1 MIGLCACLVLSL
13 SACRIDGEVESS
25 TPAQTASTGGV
36 QPLPPQ
42 QPQQPQDPQQ
52 SQDPQQPQTPQ
63 EEPKSKASYLHIS
76 FDDVQTCWSTLATNE
91 YLSLWDEPFFAWLK
105 SLHEEYGAKFSLY
118 TYTNV
123 LQGVKA
129 GYASE
134 FCASSDWLKIGFH
147 ADKSGHNLNE
157 ISYETGK
164 GYWNAFV
171 QEVGRITSDNTQT
184 DELKSLDRMPRLE
197 FFSGSKNGLL
207 GMRDASFGA
216 LGFLSADDN
225 RSSYY
230 FDGET
235 VEYLYENDTKKD
247 EETRLTF
254 LSTDLRGDWFA
265 NGFSSKYT
273 YRKPTQKSVYDEL
286 VSREKSSD
294 FDKAWK
300 SVVVFTHEW
309 QVYQNGGINGRSAWI
324 TDACRYANEYEIEF
338 AYPQEKI

>member
-1 MIGLCACLVLSL
+1 MQV
-13 SACRIDGEVESS
+13 
-25 TPAQTASTGGV
+25 
-36 QPLPPQ
+36 
-42 QPQQPQDPQQ
+42 
-52 SQDPQQPQTPQ
+52 
-63 EEPKSKASYLHIS
+63 
-76 FDDVQTCWSTLATNE
+76 CWNTLATNR
-91 YLSLWDEPFFAWLK
+91 YVSLWDEPFFAWLK
-105 SLHEEYGAKFSLY
+105 VLHEEYGAKFSLY

-129 GYASE
+129 EYASE
-134 FCASSDWLKIGFH
+134 LSMAADWLKIGFH
-147 ADKSGHNLNE
+147 ADRSGHNLNE

-171 QEVGRITSDNTQT
+171 EEVRRITNDNGET
-184 DELKSLDRMPRLE
+184 DEIKSLDRMPRLE

-225 RSSYY
+225 RNSYY

-235 VEYLYENDTKKD
+235 VEYLYENDNKKD
-247 EETRLTF
+247 EENRLTF
-254 LSTDLRGDWFA
+254 VSTDLRGDWFA

-273 YRKPTQKSVYDEL
+273 YRTPTEKSVYDEL
-286 VSREKSSD
+286 VYREKSSD
-294 FDKAWK
+294 FDEAWK
-300 SVVVFTHEW
+300 SVIVFTHEW
-309 QVYQNGGINGRSAWI
+309 QVYQNGAINGRSAWI